1 MAKKRKSSIILT
13 GKQAKLVDATL
24 EGKDPITAASEAD
37 YASPARNGEGRVKAV
52 AVQEALRA
60 ARSELSSAAQISRA
74 DVIDGIMDAI
84 RIARM
89 NADPTA
95 MIKGWS
101 EVGKIL
107 GHYAPEVKK
116 VELSVGQQRLQ
127 SKYEAMTDEELLE
140 IAEGRVT
147 VLNGESTRVN

>member
-1 MAKKRKSSIILT
+1 
-13 GKQAKLVDATL
+13 
-24 EGKDPITAASEAD
+24 
-37 YASPARNGEGRVKAV
+37 
-52 AVQEALRA
+52 
-60 ARSELSSAAQISRA
+60 
-74 DVIDGIMDAI
+74 MDAI
-84 RIARM
+84 QIARM